1 MNALLLLNFIIPGVL
16 LLSSVLLKKM
26 KTPYPGPAR
35 NQLKW
40 KVDFSGYNTPL
51 SRKSQ
56 AHWDYAQQIAPAIFL
71 RRGKQA
77 LFSAVCFTLV
87 GLIVTWWVGLAAGIV
102 MGYVGMFLAFGEAEK
117 ALKQRFPAPTE

>member
-1 MNALLLLNFIIPGVL
+1 MKALLLLNFIIPGML

-35 NQLKW
+35 NQIKW
-40 KVDFSGYNTPL
+40 KIDFSGYNTPL

-77 LFSAVCFTLV
+77 LFSAVCFTIV
-87 GLIVTWWVGLAAGIV
+87 GLILPWWVGLAAGYV
-102 MGYVGMFLAFGEAEK
+102 MGFVGMYLAFGETERE
-117 ALKQRFPAPTE
+117 LRGRFG

>member
-1 MNALLLLNFIIPGVL
+1 MNALLILNFIIPGVL
-16 LLSSVLLKKM
+16 LLCSVLLKKM
-26 KTPYPGPAR
+26 KTPYPGPAI

-77 LFSAVCFTLV
+77 LFSSVCFTLV
-87 GLIVTWWVGLAAGIV
+87 GLIVTWWVGLVTGYI
-102 MGYVGMFLAFGEAEK
+102 MGFVGMFLAFRDTEQELKERFGE
-117 ALKQRFPAPTE
+117 

>member
-1 MNALLLLNFIIPGVL
+1 MKALLLLNFIIPGML

-35 NQLKW
+35 NEIKW
-40 KVDFSGYNTPL
+40 KIDFSGYNTPL

-77 LFSAVCFTLV
+77 LFSAVCFTIV
-87 GLIVTWWVGLAAGIV
+87 GLILPWWVGLAAGYV
-102 MGYVGMFLAFGEAEK
+102 MGFVGMFLAFGETERE
-117 ALKQRFPAPTE
+117 LRGRFG

>member
-1 MNALLLLNFIIPGVL
+1 MNALLILNFIIPGVL

-56 AHWDYAQQIAPAIFL
+56 SHWDYAQQIAPAIFL

-77 LFSAVCFTLV
+77 LFSAVCFSLV
-87 GLIVTWWVGLAAGIV
+87 GLIVIWWLGLAAGMV
-102 MGYVGMFLAFGEAEK
+102 MGYVGMFLAFGDTERK
-117 ALKQRFPAPTE
+117 LKERFGE

>member
-1 MNALLLLNFIIPGVL
+1 MKALLLLNFIIPGML

-35 NQLKW
+35 NQIKW
-40 KVDFSGYNTPL
+40 KIDFSGYNTPL
-51 SRKSQ
+51 SRKSK

-77 LFSAVCFTLV
+77 LFSAVCFTIV
-87 GLIVTWWVGLAAGIV
+87 GLILPWWVGLAAGYV
-102 MGYVGMFLAFGEAEK
+102 MGFVGMFLAFGETERE
-117 ALKQRFPAPTE
+117 LRGRFG

>member
-1 MNALLLLNFIIPGVL
+1 MKALLLLNFIIPSML
-16 LLSSVLLKKM
+16 LLCSHWLKTW
-26 KTPYPGPAR
+26 KTPYPGPAI
-35 NQLKW
+35 NQIKW

-87 GLIVTWWVGLAAGIV
+87 GLIGNRHGLCGDVSGLRRYGAGV
-102 MGYVGMFLAFGEAEK
+102 KRTF
-117 ALKQRFPAPTE
+117 R

>member
-1 MNALLLLNFIIPGVL
+1 MKELLLLNFIIPVAL
-16 LLSSVLLKKM
+16 LLASVFLKRGKH
-26 KTPYPGPAR
+26 PYPGPAV
-35 NQLKW
+35 NQVKW

-77 LFSAVCFTLV
+77 LFSAVCFPIV
-87 GLIVTWWVGLAAGIV
+87 GLILPWWVGLAAGYV
-102 MGYVGMFLAFGEAEK
+102 MGFVGMFLAFGDTERE
-117 ALKQRFPAPTE
+117 LKERFGE